1 MKQGNCTKPA
11 EIGLGSTLVSPA
23 QCAFYIILVA
33 LGIVGNVMMAWVIG
47 KSVIM
52 DHGVGHNSDI
62 IILNLALSN
71 LMVSGMRNVLLIL
84 SDLGIDV

>member
-1 MKQGNCTKPA
+1 MKQGNGTKPA
-11 EIGLGSTLVSPA
+11 EIGLGTSVCPA
-23 QCAFYIILVA
+23 QCYFYIILVV
-33 LGIVGNVMMAWVIG
+33 LGIVGNVMVTWVIG

-52 DHGVGHNSDI
+52 DRGVGHNSDI

-71 LMVSGMRNVLLIL
+71 LMVSVMRNALLII